1 MNPTLNKLLNDK
13 TFENPWEV
21 AYMLSKDVTRLVTI
35 DGEMETLELHKMFE
49 ENAIWSASLNLDYTE
64 ADRKQQKKKL
74 EAIRKKIRKS
84 EQFISKKQFT
94 PEEDKLLL
102 EHYDRI
108 GPKWGKIA
116 KMTNKGLHDVKNRAA
131 KLRQDYIDYELNK

>member
-35 DGEMETLELHKMFE
+35 DGEMESLELHKTFE
-49 ENAIWSASLNLDYTE
+49 EDRVRYASLDLDFTE
-64 ADRKQQKKKL
+64 AEKKEQKKNI
-74 EAIRKKIRKS
+74 ESTRRRIRKI

-116 KMTNKGLHDVKNRAA
+116 MMMNKGLHDVKNRAA